1 MVRFLII
8 FFLSSCSSIEKN
20 NLIFDSSF
28 EGKDRFLFKRCLSN
42 IDQDLEISG
51 LKIINLANNINSE
64 GLEFNSKTSMSVD
77 IKFQNQKI
85 KIKSMQMGP
94 TNYISSNMSLELEK
108 QEREFM
114 IQDICEKI
122 KKNIRKKQFFLKMYQ
137 K

>member
-42 IDQDLEISG
+42 IGQDLEISG
-51 LKIINLANNINSE
+51 LKVINLANNINSE

-108 QEREFM
+108 QDREFM
-114 IQDICEKI
+114 ILDICEKI
-122 KKNIRKKQFFLKMYQ
+122 KKNIRLTILQSW
-137 K
+137 

>member
-1 MVRFLII
+1 MGRFLII

-51 LKIINLANNINSE
+51 LKVINLANKINSE

-108 QEREFM
+108 KDREFM

-122 KKNIRKKQFFLKMYQ
+122 KKKFNNEY
-137 K
+137 

>member
-1 MVRFLII
+1 MIRFLII

-51 LKIINLANNINSE
+51 LKVINLANNINSE

-77 IKFQNQKI
+77 IKFKNQKI

-108 QEREFM
+108 QDREFM

-122 KKNIRKKQFFLKMYQ
+122 KKIFNNEY
-137 K
+137 

>member
-8 FFLSSCSSIEKN
+8 FFLSSCSSIEIN

-51 LKIINLANNINSE
+51 LKVINLANNINSE

-108 QEREFM
+108 KDREFM

-122 KKNIRKKQFFLKMYQ
+122 KKKFNNEY
-137 K
+137 

>member
-1 MVRFLII
+1 MIRFLII

-42 IDQDLEISG
+42 TDQDLEISG
-51 LKIINLANNINSE
+51 LKVINLANNINSE

-108 QEREFM
+108 QDREFM

-122 KKNIRKKQFFLKMYQ
+122 KKNIQQ
-137 K
+137 

>member
-51 LKIINLANNINSE
+51 LKVINLANNINSE

-77 IKFQNQKI
+77 IKFKNQKI

-108 QEREFM
+108 QDREFM

-122 KKNIRKKQFFLKMYQ
+122 KKIFNNEY
-137 K
+137 

>member
-42 IDQDLEISG
+42 ISQDLEISG
-51 LKIINLANNINSE
+51 LKVINLANNINSE

-77 IKFQNQKI
+77 IKFQNKKI

-108 QEREFM
+108 QDREFI

-122 KKNIRKKQFFLKMYQ
+122 KKNIQ
-137 K
+137 

>member
-51 LKIINLANNINSE
+51 LKVINLANNINSE

-77 IKFQNQKI
+77 IKFKNQKI

-114 IQDICEKI
+114 IKDICEKI
-122 KKNIRKKQFFLKMYQ
+122 KKNIQ
-137 K
+137 

>member
-20 NLIFDSSF
+20 NLVFDSSF

-42 IDQDLEISG
+42 ISQDLEISG
-51 LKIINLANNINSE
+51 LKVINLANNINSE

-77 IKFQNQKI
+77 IKFQNEKI
-85 KIKSMQMGP
+85 KITSMQMGP

-122 KKNIRKKQFFLKMYQ
+122 KKIFNNEY
-137 K
+137 

>member
-51 LKIINLANNINSE
+51 LKVINLANNINSE

-108 QEREFM
+108 QDREFM

-122 KKNIRKKQFFLKMYQ
+122 KKISNNEY
-137 K
+137 

>member
-51 LKIINLANNINSE
+51 LKVINLANNINSE
-64 GLEFNSKTSMSVD
+64 GLEFISKTSMSVD

-108 QEREFM
+108 QDREFM

-122 KKNIRKKQFFLKMYQ
+122 KKIFNNEY
-137 K
+137 

>member
-51 LKIINLANNINSE
+51 LKVINLANNINSE

-77 IKFQNQKI
+77 IKFQNEKI

-94 TNYISSNMSLELEK
+94 TNYISSIMSLELEK
-108 QEREFM
+108 QDREFM

-122 KKNIRKKQFFLKMYQ
+122 KKNIQ
-137 K
+137 

>member
-1 MVRFLII
+1 MIRFLII

-20 NLIFDSSF
+20 SLIFDSSF

-42 IDQDLEISG
+42 ISQDLEISG
-51 LKIINLANNINSE
+51 LKVINLANNINSE

-108 QEREFM
+108 QNREFM

-122 KKNIRKKQFFLKMYQ
+122 KKIFNNEY
-137 K
+137 

>member
-51 LKIINLANNINSE
+51 LKVINLANNINSE

-77 IKFQNQKI
+77 IKFQNKKI

-108 QEREFM
+108 QDREFM
-114 IQDICEKI
+114 ILDICEKI
-122 KKNIRKKQFFLKMYQ
+122 KKNIQQ
-137 K
+137 